1 MKSQLHFHP
10 IDAES
15 LREAVRQNVEQAL
28 TEDRADGDI
37 SAGLIDEQTLA
48 CAQVITRE
56 SGIFCGAPWVDETLK
71 QLDETMHIKWQVA
84 DGDKVL
90 PNQELFQLRG
100 KARSLLSAE
109 RTMLNFVQLLSGTAT
124 RTARYVGLIADTQS
138 QLLDTRKTVPG
149 LRLAQKYAVKCGG
162 GSNHRTGLYDAFLLK
177 ENHILAAGSIGAAV
191 KAAKAS
197 APNKPVEIE
206 VESLAELQQ
215 AMEAGADIALID
227 NFSITDSKAAVA
239 MTRGN
244 MVLEASGG
252 ITQESIAAIAATGV
266 DYISCGDLTK
276 SVEPMDLSMRF
287 LVDESSA

>member
-48 CAQVITRE
+48 FAQVITRE

-191 KAAKAS
+191 KAAKTS

-227 NFSITDSKAAVA
+227 NFSVTDSKAAVA

>member
-48 CAQVITRE
+48 FAQVITRE

>member
-48 CAQVITRE
+48 FAQVITRE

-84 DGDKVL
+84 DGDKVS

-100 KARSLLSAE
+100 KARSLLRAE

-227 NFSITDSKAAVA
+227 NFSVTDSKAAVA

>member
-48 CAQVITRE
+48 FAQVITRE

-84 DGDKVL
+84 DGDKVS

-109 RTMLNFVQLLSGTAT
+109 RTMLNFVQLLAGAAT

-227 NFSITDSKAAVA
+227 NFSVTDSKAAVA